1 MASEWTTVDAF
12 VRDLG
17 ILRAAAGRVQAP
29 APAKAAIETA
39 VREAAQAIDLT
50 IDAPTNAQ
58 RLGAAREALVVAAA
72 VIATLDRDI
81 ARTYRLRADPAE
93 LGERARQLIAQ
104 AAGTSS
110 PPR

>member
-1 MASEWTTVDAF
+1 MASEWTTVDTF

-17 ILRAAAGRVQAP
+17 VLRSAASRVGAP
-29 APAKAAIETA
+29 GAPKAAIETA
-39 VREAAQAIDLT
+39 VREAAHAIDAT
-50 IDAPTNAQ
+50 IDAPTSPQGLAT
-58 RLGAAREALVVAAA
+58 AREALVVAAA

-81 ARTYRLRADPAE
+81 ARTYRLRAAPAE

-104 AAGTSS
+104 AGMSS